1 MVRRSCLSELSIL
14 LLGMLCQWILMYTLP
29 KYSLHRLHS
38 IQFRVGHLNVS
49 FSNDNT
55 TTSHVTG
62 SSRSRHEEEE
72 EKDASVGAVSH
83 DHQENETT
91 TTISMMKSNL
101 TSTNGSVAPTLTF
114 QTTIATSN
122 GTRWS
127 RMGLPLPHESS
138 LSNDAFT
145 EEENHPFSSCG
156 RLSING
162 TDPAVCGQSK
172 CFVNVQ
178 NDPTIGYIVMVR
190 KASHIFRKSLEAYQR
205 AMDMHDKH
213 GIQHLYLEP
222 PHIVDQLLP
231 CIRSQ
236 LVNHQRLVT
245 PNANIPPVNFSV
257 PNSGDTS
264 IIIQKCRRAPQPHL
278 LVGIGGPKGKHA
290 RTLLE
295 PFVRTHVTNATRFV
309 NQLGLERIRTI
320 SMLHDEP
327 CLVSDFQVL
336 LDSSGTMFHLDFD
349 RCPSLTISP
358 SALEKSIRKFNAVMD
373 ILVDVALHGNTTI
386 TTNSTP
392 ATTTQ
397 L

>member
-1 MVRRSCLSELSIL
+1 MVR
-14 LLGMLCQWILMYTLP
+14 LP
-29 KYSLHRLHS
+29 KYSLYRLYS
-38 IQFRVGHLNVS
+38 IQFLVGPLNVS
-49 FSNDNT
+49 LSNS
-55 TTSHVTG
+55 TSTSFHVTS
-62 SSRSRHEEEE
+62 SSRSRDEEEE
-72 EKDASVGAVSH
+72 ENVSLGVVSH
-83 DHQENETT
+83 DHQENDTTMTISRMQSNVTT
-91 TTISMMKSNL
+91 TNDSI
-101 TSTNGSVAPTLTF
+101 APTLTF
-114 QTTIATSN
+114 QTTTTATATPAPATSN
-122 GTRWS
+122 GTRSS
-127 RMGLPLPHESS
+127 RMELPLPHESS

-190 KASHIFRKSLEAYQR
+190 KATHIVRKSLKAYQR
-205 AMDMHDKH
+205 ANDMRDKH

-222 PHIVDQLLP
+222 PHIVEQLLP

-236 LVNHQRLVT
+236 LVNHQT
-245 PNANIPPVNFSV
+245 HATANANMPPVNFSV

>member
-1 MVRRSCLSELSIL
+1 MVR
-14 LLGMLCQWILMYTLP
+14 LP
-29 KYSLHRLHS
+29 KYSLYRLYS
-38 IQFRVGHLNVS
+38 IQFLVGPLNVS
-49 FSNDNT
+49 LSNS
-55 TTSHVTG
+55 TSTSFHVTS
-62 SSRSRHEEEE
+62 SSRSRDEEEE
-72 EKDASVGAVSH
+72 ENVSLGVVSH
-83 DHQENETT
+83 DHQENDTTMTISRMQSNVTT
-91 TTISMMKSNL
+91 TNDSI
-101 TSTNGSVAPTLTF
+101 APTLTF
-114 QTTIATSN
+114 QTTTTATATPAPATSN
-122 GTRWS
+122 GTRSS
-127 RMGLPLPHESS
+127 RMELPLPHESS

-264 IIIQKCRRAPQPHL
+264 IIIQKCRRAPQTHL
-278 LVGIGGPKGKHA
+278 FMGIQGDKEDHTRA
-290 RTLLE
+290 MLE
-295 PFVRTHVTNATRFV
+295 PFIRTHVTNATRFV
-309 NQLGLERIRTI
+309 NQLEQERTRTI
-320 SMLHDEP
+320 TMLHDKP
-327 CLVSDFQVL
+327 CLIGDFQVL
-336 LDSSGTMFHLDFD
+336 LDRYGNMFHLDFD
-349 RCPSLTISP
+349 RCSRLPV
-358 SALEKSIRKFNAVMD
+358 SAIAKERWIWKFNSIVD
-373 ILVDVALHGNTTI
+373 ILVDVSL
-386 TTNSTP
+386 
-392 ATTTQ
+392 TTTSSSTAATMTQ

>member
-145 EEENHPFSSCG
+145 EEEDHPFSSCG

-264 IIIQKCRRAPQPHL
+264 IIIQKCRRAPQTHL
-278 LVGIGGPKGKHA
+278 FMGIQGDKEDHTRA
-290 RTLLE
+290 MLE
-295 PFVRTHVTNATRFV
+295 PFIRTHVTNATRFV
-309 NQLGLERIRTI
+309 NQLEQERTRTI
-320 SMLHDEP
+320 TMLHDKP
-327 CLVSDFQVL
+327 CLIGDFQVL
-336 LDSSGTMFHLDFD
+336 LDRYGNMFHLDFD
-349 RCPSLTISP
+349 RCSRLPV
-358 SALEKSIRKFNAVMD
+358 SAIAKERWIWKFNSIVD
-373 ILVDVALHGNTTI
+373 ILVDVSL
-386 TTNSTP
+386 
-392 ATTTQ
+392 TTTSSSTAATMTQ